1 MKKLITAN
9 DIRAAHARG
18 EQAMSVVLRASII
31 TPEAREVAELLGFTI
46 TEDDG
51 AAPAATAADS
61 DKTESQRIRETILA
75 QLPEGQFTESLV
87 AQLMEKVMKEKQS
100 LEQEAMQPGFDS
112 VTGKGGI
119 KVIDGSSVKFGR
131 FDGAQPH
138 CVGLTDL
145 VTDQDGSSMAAGFMQ
160 WENAFFPWTLNYDE
174 IDMVLEGELH
184 VRHQGETLV
193 AKAGGRHVYPERLQ
207 HRIRYPV
214 DGALPVR
221 RLAGK
226 LAIAMNDFITEAW
239 LRANHTLSEG
249 GEIHLPA
256 DARLT
261 PSARE
266 LLESR
271 HLRVKFLDRQ
281 GRLFVEDDEQ
291 TPQPVHVLTSSDHPP
306 QACCELCHQPVGKKP
321 DTLTHLTADT
331 LVAKNDP
338 RLAFRAVL
346 DSTIALTV
354 WLQIELAEPWQP
366 WLTDI
371 RSRLGNIMRADA
383 LEEPLAAQSIAG
395 FSEAQLHR
403 LSHQPLRYLGHD
415 HLVPEARHGRDVAL
429 LNLLRGKV
437 REAEVT
443 AAQVFITPQFA
454 VQRADILQALNRLS
468 SAVYVMM
475 IPGVTDSPPT
485 LRQLQQQLGGE
496 DDH

>member
-184 VRHQGETLV
+184 VRHQG
-193 AKAGGRHVYPERLQ
+193 GR
-207 HRIRYPV
+207 I
-214 DGALPVR
+214 
-221 RLAGK
+221 
-226 LAIAMNDFITEAW
+226 I
-239 LRANHTLSEG
+239 
-249 GEIHLPA
+249 
-256 DARLT
+256 
-261 PSARE
+261 
-266 LLESR
+266 
-271 HLRVKFLDRQ
+271 
-281 GRLFVEDDEQ
+281 
-291 TPQPVHVLTSSDHPP
+291 
-306 QACCELCHQPVGKKP
+306 
-321 DTLTHLTADT
+321 
-331 LVAKNDP
+331 
-338 RLAFRAVL
+338 
-346 DSTIALTV
+346 
-354 WLQIELAEPWQP
+354 
-366 WLTDI
+366 
-371 RSRLGNIMRADA
+371 
-383 LEEPLAAQSIAG
+383 
-395 FSEAQLHR
+395 
-403 LSHQPLRYLGHD
+403 
-415 HLVPEARHGRDVAL
+415 
-429 LNLLRGKV
+429 
-437 REAEVT
+437 
-443 AAQVFITPQFA
+443 
-454 VQRADILQALNRLS
+454 
-468 SAVYVMM
+468 
-475 IPGVTDSPPT
+475 
-485 LRQLQQQLGGE
+485 
-496 DDH
+496 

>member
-75 QLPEGQFTESLV
+75 QLPESQFTESLV

-184 VRHQGETLV
+184 VRHQGETLI
-193 AKAGGRHVYPERLQ
+193 AKAGDVMFIPK
-207 HRIRYPV
+207 
-214 DGALPVR
+214 GASIEF
-221 RLAGK
+221 G
-226 LAIAMNDFITEAW
+226 
-239 LRANHTLSEG
+239 
-249 GEIHLPA
+249 
-256 DARLT
+256 T
-261 PSARE
+261 PSTVR
-266 LLESR
+266 
-271 HLRVKFLDRQ
+271 FLY
-281 GRLFVEDDEQ
+281 
-291 TPQPVHVLTSSDHPP
+291 
-306 QACCELCHQPVGKKP
+306 
-321 DTLTHLTADT
+321 
-331 LVAKNDP
+331 VAWPAN
-338 RLAFRAVL
+338 
-346 DSTIALTV
+346 
-354 WLQIELAEPWQP
+354 WQS
-366 WLTDI
+366 L
-371 RSRLGNIMRADA
+371 
-383 LEEPLAAQSIAG
+383 
-395 FSEAQLHR
+395 
-403 LSHQPLRYLGHD
+403 
-415 HLVPEARHGRDVAL
+415 
-429 LNLLRGKV
+429 
-437 REAEVT
+437 
-443 AAQVFITPQFA
+443 
-454 VQRADILQALNRLS
+454 
-468 SAVYVMM
+468 
-475 IPGVTDSPPT
+475 
-485 LRQLQQQLGGE
+485 
-496 DDH
+496 